1 MKSFEEYLTESKK
14 TYKFKVR
21 VAGELPEGFADNLER
36 CLQKYDV
43 SNITAGKRSPIQE
56 TPLDFPQLK
65 NCEVTHYEV
74 DLNYPC
80 TSHVLEQYLVGAC
93 NINHSYICV
102 RSEFDPID
110 EYQAKPDTTPYESKL
125 NTEELGGESAQ
136 NEVGAPRIMD
146 LLKELET
153 ARQERDM
160 DMTGGITA
168 GKSKDIQTVENST
181 SVVGG

>member
-1 MKSFEEYLTESKK
+1 M
-14 TYKFKVR
+14 
-21 VAGELPEGFADNLER
+21 
-36 CLQKYDV
+36 
-43 SNITAGKRSPIQE
+43 
-56 TPLDFPQLK
+56 
-65 NCEVTHYEV
+65 
-74 DLNYPC
+74 
-80 TSHVLEQYLVGAC
+80 LEQYLVGAC
-93 NINHSYICV
+93 NISHSYIIV

-110 EYQAKPDTTPYESKL
+110 EYQKPEDKTPYEAKL
-125 NTEELGGESAQ
+125 NTEDMGGESAQ
-136 NEVGAPRIMD
+136 NEVGAPRIMG

>member
-1 MKSFEEYLTESKK
+1 MKSFEQYLTESKK
-14 TYKFKVR
+14 IYKFKVR
-21 VAGELPEGFADNLER
+21 VAGELPEGFADNLEQ

-56 TPLDFPQLK
+56 TPLDFPQLQ

-74 DLNYPC
+74 DLNYPT
-80 TSHVLEQYLVGAC
+80 TSHVLEHYLVNSC
-93 NINHSYICV
+93 NISHSYICV

-110 EYQAKPDTTPYESKL
+110 EYQKPEDKTPYASKL
-125 NTEELGGESAQ
+125 NTEDLGGESAQ
-136 NEVGAPRIMD
+136 DSVAEPRIMS

-160 DMTGGITA
+160 DMTGGVTA
-168 GKSKDIQTVENST
+168 GKTKDIQNVENST